1 LKDEFALAL
10 GVLIEQG
17 PAHDWLEDAILLDTV
32 RPTQRRWSRPSA
44 SALPS
49 WAGTWCDMYIKQSII
64 TARGKTYTRC
74 EFESFD
80 DLEAY
85 FINEIL
91 GCTDVR
97 SKVIG
102 KVLIWAK
109 KSD

>member
-1 LKDEFALAL
+1 
-10 GVLIEQG
+10 
-17 PAHDWLEDAILLDTV
+17 
-32 RPTQRRWSRPSA
+32 
-44 SALPS
+44 
-49 WAGTWCDMYIKQSII
+49 MYIKQSII

-74 EFESFD
+74 EFETFD

-102 KVLIWAK
+102 KVLIWSK
-109 KSD
+109 ENKQS

>member
-1 LKDEFALAL
+1 MF
-10 GVLIEQG
+10 
-17 PAHDWLEDAILLDTV
+17 
-32 RPTQRRWSRPSA
+32 
-44 SALPS
+44 
-49 WAGTWCDMYIKQSII
+49 IKQSII

>member
-1 LKDEFALAL
+1 
-10 GVLIEQG
+10 
-17 PAHDWLEDAILLDTV
+17 
-32 RPTQRRWSRPSA
+32 
-44 SALPS
+44 
-49 WAGTWCDMYIKQSII
+49 MYIKQSII

-97 SKVIG
+97 STVIG
-102 KVLIWAK
+102 KVLIWSK
-109 KSD
+109 EDKQS

>member
-1 LKDEFALAL
+1 
-10 GVLIEQG
+10 
-17 PAHDWLEDAILLDTV
+17 
-32 RPTQRRWSRPSA
+32 
-44 SALPS
+44 
-49 WAGTWCDMYIKQSII
+49 MYIKQSII

-102 KVLIWAK
+102 KVLIWSK
-109 KSD
+109 ENKQ